1 MFMQKK
7 EALALLQAPDQG
19 NTRTQTQLPVDT
31 QVCPGVITGRGAQET
46 QHDVIEEGDDDNL
59 MFNEEEPSQID

>member
-19 NTRTQTQLPVDT
+19 NTRTQTQLPAGLHHT
-31 QVCPGVITGRGAQET
+31 HTIPYHTGNPIWYENQLQFKTSSRLLP
-46 QHDVIEEGDDDNL
+46 V
-59 MFNEEEPSQID
+59 SS